1 MGTREAMRA
10 AAQTVAETAVEGAAG
25 MGLGEAAASQ
35 DGLSGGIGTAG
46 SARFFPWRFLGMG
59 LLIAWLCCTHITAVF
74 PGSGFDLEP
83 RHTFDYAMRIGDVGM
98 LLLLGVAAPRLGR
111 LSRHRVLAA
120 VLVGLTGLGTL
131 AGGLALI
138 PEAAP
143 TAPLAVV
150 GAVTALGGAVLFCLW
165 AEIYSQMGMTRTIMY
180 GAFSCLVAGG
190 AAFLVCTMRP
200 PYAILATAVL
210 PGLSLGCAW
219 LSLRALPGEPV
230 RRPSTRYAV
239 PWKLV
244 AIMAVAGLLSGSS
257 GLVLGGVEGVGAMF
271 RVLATVL
278 AAVVILAVMF
288 VRRDRMDVRFL
299 AKVALPLAVIALA
312 LLPFAHSAIAYLVAF
327 LLKFAYVW
335 FTFFVL
341 LVLAGICYRYEVPS
355 LRVFAIARA
364 SSEAAI
370 LFGIV
375 LRRGLRR
382 GGHRAR
388 GGLRARVGE
397 REVRQRRLGRGRG
410 GARDEPARGRPA
422 RAVHGPLR
430 PRGRRRR
437 AHGPGSRDHGPCRPG
452 PHPPRDRTRA
462 VLLREHREDPRP
474 PPPREAGHVIE
485 GRGHRPGRR
494 AGGVGEAR
502 SGQQSEPSVAW
513 EQPRVL
519 L

>member
-25 MGLGEAAASQ
+25 MGPGSAGEAAALQ
-35 DGLSGGIGTAG
+35 DGPRAADGAAA

-83 RHTFDYAMRIGDVGM
+83 RHTFDYAMRVGDVGM
-98 LLLLGVAAPRLGR
+98 LLLLGLAAPRLGR
-111 LSRHRVLAA
+111 LSRHRALCA
-120 VLVGLTGLGTL
+120 VAVGLTCLGTL

-138 PEAAP
+138 PGSAPAA
-143 TAPLAVV
+143 ALAAV
-150 GAVTALGGAVLFCLW
+150 GVATSLGGAVLFCLW

-200 PYAILATAVL
+200 PYAIMATAVL

-244 AIMAVAGLLSGSS
+244 GIMAVAGLLSGSS
-257 GLVLGGVEGVGAMF
+257 GLVLGGVEGVGALF

-370 LFGIV
+370 LLGIV
-375 LRRGLRR
+375 LRRGFQGNGYMDSEAFAVAFAVAGIALVGACVLVWASEKSVNGDWGAAGVAPETNLHVAGPRERFMARCDRVAADAGLTAREAEIMALVAQGLTRR
-382 GGHRAR
+382 EIERELFLSENTVKTHVRHLHAKLGTSSKAEVIA
-388 GGLRARVGE
+388 LVGE
-397 REVRQRRLGRGRG
+397 
-410 GARDEPARGRPA
+410 
-422 RAVHGPLR
+422 
-430 PRGRRRR
+430 
-437 AHGPGSRDHGPCRPG
+437 PG
-452 PHPPRDRTRA
+452 
-462 VLLREHREDPRP
+462 E
-474 PPPREAGHVIE
+474 
-485 GRGHRPGRR
+485 
-494 AGGVGEAR
+494 
-502 SGQQSEPSVAW
+502 
-513 EQPRVL
+513 
-519 L
+519 

>member
-25 MGLGEAAASQ
+25 MGPGSAGEAAALQ
-35 DGLSGGIGTAG
+35 DGPRAADGAAA

-59 LLIAWLCCTHITAVF
+59 LLIAWLCCIHITAVF

-83 RHTFDYAMRIGDVGM
+83 RHTFDYAMRVGDVGM
-98 LLLLGVAAPRLGR
+98 LLLLGLAAPRLGR
-111 LSRHRVLAA
+111 LSRHRALCA
-120 VLVGLTGLGTL
+120 VAVGLTCLGTL

-138 PEAAP
+138 PGSAPAA
-143 TAPLAVV
+143 ALAAV
-150 GAVTALGGAVLFCLW
+150 G
-165 AEIYSQMGMTRTIMY
+165 
-180 GAFSCLVAGG
+180 VATSLGG

-200 PYAILATAVL
+200 PYAIMATAVL

-244 AIMAVAGLLSGSS
+244 DIMAVAGLLSGLS
-257 GLVLGGVEGVGAMF
+257 GLVLGGVEGVGALF

-299 AKVALPLAVIALA
+299 AKVALPSAVIALA

-370 LFGIV
+370 LLGIV
-375 LRRGLRR
+375 LRRGFQGNGYMDSEAFAVAFAVAGIALVGACVLVWASEKSVNGDWGAAGVAPETNLHVAGPRERFMARCDRVAADAGLTAREAEIMALVAQGLTRR
-382 GGHRAR
+382 EIERELFLSENTVKTHVRHLHAKLGTSSKAEVIA
-388 GGLRARVGE
+388 LVGE
-397 REVRQRRLGRGRG
+397 
-410 GARDEPARGRPA
+410 
-422 RAVHGPLR
+422 
-430 PRGRRRR
+430 
-437 AHGPGSRDHGPCRPG
+437 PG
-452 PHPPRDRTRA
+452 
-462 VLLREHREDPRP
+462 E
-474 PPPREAGHVIE
+474 
-485 GRGHRPGRR
+485 
-494 AGGVGEAR
+494 
-502 SGQQSEPSVAW
+502 
-513 EQPRVL
+513 
-519 L
+519 

>member
-25 MGLGEAAASQ
+25 MGPGSAGEAAALQ
-35 DGLSGGIGTAG
+35 DGPRAADGAAA

-83 RHTFDYAMRIGDVGM
+83 RHTFDYAMRVGDVGM
-98 LLLLGVAAPRLGR
+98 LLLLGLAAPRLGR
-111 LSRHRVLAA
+111 LSRHRALCA
-120 VLVGLTGLGTL
+120 VAVGLTCLGTL

-138 PEAAP
+138 PGSAPAA
-143 TAPLAVV
+143 ALAAV
-150 GAVTALGGAVLFCLW
+150 GVATSLGGAVLFCLW

-200 PYAILATAVL
+200 PYAIMATAVL

-244 AIMAVAGLLSGSS
+244 DIMAVAGLLSGSS
-257 GLVLGGVEGVGAMF
+257 GLVLGGVEGVGALF
-271 RVLATVL
+271 RVL

-335 FTFFVL
+335 FAFFVL

-370 LFGIV
+370 LLGIV
-375 LRRGLRR
+375 LRRGFQGNGYMDSEAFAVAFAVAGIALVGACVLVWASEKSVNGDWGAAGVAPETNLHVAGPRERFMARCDRVAADAGLTAREAEIMALVAQGLTRR
-382 GGHRAR
+382 EIERELFLSENTVKTHVRHLHAKLGTSSKAEVIA
-388 GGLRARVGE
+388 LVGE
-397 REVRQRRLGRGRG
+397 
-410 GARDEPARGRPA
+410 
-422 RAVHGPLR
+422 
-430 PRGRRRR
+430 
-437 AHGPGSRDHGPCRPG
+437 PG
-452 PHPPRDRTRA
+452 
-462 VLLREHREDPRP
+462 E
-474 PPPREAGHVIE
+474 
-485 GRGHRPGRR
+485 
-494 AGGVGEAR
+494 
-502 SGQQSEPSVAW
+502 
-513 EQPRVL
+513 
-519 L
+519 

>member
-25 MGLGEAAASQ
+25 MGPGSAGEAAALQ
-35 DGLSGGIGTAG
+35 DGPRAADGAAG

-150 GAVTALGGAVLFCLW
+150 GAVTSLGGAVLFCLW

-200 PYAILATAVL
+200 PYAIMATAVL

-244 AIMAVAGLLSGSS
+244 AIMAVAG
-257 GLVLGGVEGVGAMF
+257 
-271 RVLATVL
+271 
-278 AAVVILAVMF
+278 
-288 VRRDRMDVRFL
+288 
-299 AKVALPLAVIALA
+299 
-312 LLPFAHSAIAYLVAF
+312 
-327 LLKFAYVW
+327 
-335 FTFFVL
+335 
-341 LVLAGICYRYEVPS
+341 
-355 LRVFAIARA
+355 
-364 SSEAAI
+364 
-370 LFGIV
+370 
-375 LRRGLRR
+375 
-382 GGHRAR
+382 
-388 GGLRARVGE
+388 
-397 REVRQRRLGRGRG
+397 
-410 GARDEPARGRPA
+410 RP
-422 RAVHGPLR
+422 
-430 PRGRRRR
+430 
-437 AHGPGSRDHGPCRPG
+437 
-452 PHPPRDRTRA
+452 
-462 VLLREHREDPRP
+462 
-474 PPPREAGHVIE
+474 
-485 GRGHRPGRR
+485 
-494 AGGVGEAR
+494 
-502 SGQQSEPSVAW
+502 W
-513 EQPRVL
+513 
-519 L
+519 

>member
-10 AAQTVAETAVEGAAG
+10 AAQTVAETTVEGAAG

-288 VRRDRMDVRFL
+288 VRRDT
-299 AKVALPLAVIALA
+299 
-312 LLPFAHSAIAYLVAF
+312 
-327 LLKFAYVW
+327 W
-335 FTFFVL
+335 TC
-341 LVLAGICYRYEVPS
+341 G
-355 LRVFAIARA
+355 
-364 SSEAAI
+364 SS
-370 LFGIV
+370 
-375 LRRGLRR
+375 RRWRC
-382 GGHRAR
+382 
-388 GGLRARVGE
+388 
-397 REVRQRRLGRGRG
+397 
-410 GARDEPARGRPA
+410 PWP
-422 RAVHGPLR
+422 
-430 PRGRRRR
+430 
-437 AHGPGSRDHGPCRPG
+437 
-452 PHPPRDRTRA
+452 
-462 VLLREHREDPRP
+462 
-474 PPPREAGHVIE
+474 
-485 GRGHRPGRR
+485 
-494 AGGVGEAR
+494 
-502 SGQQSEPSVAW
+502 
-513 EQPRVL
+513 
-519 L
+519 

>member
-25 MGLGEAAASQ
+25 MGPGSAGEAAALQ
-35 DGLSGGIGTAG
+35 DGPRAADGAAA

-83 RHTFDYAMRIGDVGM
+83 RHTFDYAMRVGDVGM
-98 LLLLGVAAPRLGR
+98 LLLLGLAAPRLGR
-111 LSRHRVLAA
+111 LSRHRALCA
-120 VLVGLTGLGTL
+120 VAVGLTCLGTL

-138 PEAAP
+138 PGSAPAA
-143 TAPLAVV
+143 ALAAV
-150 GAVTALGGAVLFCLW
+150 G
-165 AEIYSQMGMTRTIMY
+165 
-180 GAFSCLVAGG
+180 VATSLGG

-200 PYAILATAVL
+200 PYAIMATAVL

-244 AIMAVAGLLSGSS
+244 DVMAVAGLLSGSS
-257 GLVLGGVEGVGAMF
+257 GLVLGGVEGVGALF

-341 LVLAGICYRYEVPS
+341 LVLAGICYRYEMPS

-370 LFGIV
+370 LLGIV
-375 LRRGLRR
+375 LRRGFQGNGYMDSEAFAVAFAVAGIALVGACVLVWASEKSVNGDWGAAGVAPETNLHVAGPRERFMARCDRVAADAGLTAREAEIMALVAQGLTRR
-382 GGHRAR
+382 EIERELFLSENTVKTHVRHLHAKLGTSSKAEVIA
-388 GGLRARVGE
+388 LVGE
-397 REVRQRRLGRGRG
+397 
-410 GARDEPARGRPA
+410 
-422 RAVHGPLR
+422 
-430 PRGRRRR
+430 
-437 AHGPGSRDHGPCRPG
+437 PG
-452 PHPPRDRTRA
+452 
-462 VLLREHREDPRP
+462 E
-474 PPPREAGHVIE
+474 
-485 GRGHRPGRR
+485 
-494 AGGVGEAR
+494 
-502 SGQQSEPSVAW
+502 
-513 EQPRVL
+513 
-519 L
+519 

>member
-25 MGLGEAAASQ
+25 MGPGSAGEAAALQ
-35 DGLSGGIGTAG
+35 DGPRAADGAAA

-83 RHTFDYAMRIGDVGM
+83 RHTFDYAMRVGDVGM
-98 LLLLGVAAPRLGR
+98 LLLLGLAAPRLGR
-111 LSRHRVLAA
+111 LSRHRALCA
-120 VLVGLTGLGTL
+120 VAVGLTCLGTL

-138 PEAAP
+138 PGSAPAA
-143 TAPLAVV
+143 ALAAV
-150 GAVTALGGAVLFCLW
+150 GVATSLGGAVLFCLW

-200 PYAILATAVL
+200 PYAIMATAVL

-244 AIMAVAGLLSGSS
+244 DIMAVAGLLSGSS
-257 GLVLGGVEGVGAMF
+257 GLVLGGVEGVGALF

-335 FTFFVL
+335 YTFFVL

-355 LRVFAIARA
+355 CASSPSPAPPARLLSFSASCCAAASRATGTWTARRSPWPSPWRASRSWGPACSCGRARSPSTATGARPGWRPRRTCTWPARA
-364 SSEAAI
+364 SGSWPAAT
-370 LFGIV
+370 
-375 LRRGLRR
+375 
-382 GGHRAR
+382 AW
-388 GGLRARVGE
+388 
-397 REVRQRRLGRGRG
+397 
-410 GARDEPARGRPA
+410 PPT
-422 RAVHGPLR
+422 
-430 PRGRRRR
+430 
-437 AHGPGSRDHGPCRPG
+437 PGSRPG
-452 PHPPRDRTRA
+452 KPKSWPLSPRASPAVRSNASCSSPRT
-462 VLLREHREDPRP
+462 P
-474 PPPREAGHVIE
+474 
-485 GRGHRPGRR
+485 
-494 AGGVGEAR
+494 
-502 SGQQSEPSVAW
+502 
-513 EQPRVL
+513 
-519 L
+519 

>member
-10 AAQTVAETAVEGAAG
+10 AAQTVAETTVEGAAG

-370 LFGIV
+370 PFGIV
-375 LRRGLRR
+375 LRRGFQGNGYMDSEAFAVAFAVAGIALVGACVLVWASEKSVNGDWAAAGVAPETNLHVAGPRERFMARCDRVAADAGLTAREAEIMALVAQGLTRR
-382 GGHRAR
+382 EIERELFLSENTVKTHVRHLHAKLGTSSKAEVIA
-388 GGLRARVGE
+388 LVGE
-397 REVRQRRLGRGRG
+397 
-410 GARDEPARGRPA
+410 
-422 RAVHGPLR
+422 
-430 PRGRRRR
+430 
-437 AHGPGSRDHGPCRPG
+437 PG
-452 PHPPRDRTRA
+452 
-462 VLLREHREDPRP
+462 E
-474 PPPREAGHVIE
+474 
-485 GRGHRPGRR
+485 
-494 AGGVGEAR
+494 
-502 SGQQSEPSVAW
+502 
-513 EQPRVL
+513 
-519 L
+519 

>member
-10 AAQTVAETAVEGAAG
+10 AAQTVAETTVEGAAG

-131 AGGLALI
+131 
-138 PEAAP
+138 
-143 TAPLAVV
+143 
-150 GAVTALGGAVLFCLW
+150 
-165 AEIYSQMGMTRTIMY
+165 
-180 GAFSCLVAGG
+180 AGG

-375 LRRGLRR
+375 LRRGFQGNGYMDSEAFAVAFAVAGIALVGACVLVWASEKSVNGDWGAVGVAPETNLHVAGPRERFMARCDRVAADAGLTAREAEIMALVAQGLTRR
-382 GGHRAR
+382 EIERELFLSENTVKTHVRHLHAKLGTSSKAEVIA
-388 GGLRARVGE
+388 LVGE
-397 REVRQRRLGRGRG
+397 
-410 GARDEPARGRPA
+410 
-422 RAVHGPLR
+422 
-430 PRGRRRR
+430 
-437 AHGPGSRDHGPCRPG
+437 PG
-452 PHPPRDRTRA
+452 
-462 VLLREHREDPRP
+462 E
-474 PPPREAGHVIE
+474 
-485 GRGHRPGRR
+485 
-494 AGGVGEAR
+494 
-502 SGQQSEPSVAW
+502 
-513 EQPRVL
+513 
-519 L
+519 

>member
-25 MGLGEAAASQ
+25 MCPGSAGEAAALQ
-35 DGLSGGIGTAG
+35 DGPRAADGAAA

-83 RHTFDYAMRIGDVGM
+83 RHTFDYAMRVGDVGM
-98 LLLLGVAAPRLGR
+98 LLLLGLAAPRLGR
-111 LSRHRVLAA
+111 LSHHRALCA
-120 VLVGLTGLGTL
+120 VAVGLTCLGTL

-138 PEAAP
+138 PGSAPAA
-143 TAPLAVV
+143 ALAAV
-150 GAVTALGGAVLFCLW
+150 GVATSLGGAVLFCLW

-200 PYAILATAVL
+200 PYAIMATAVL

-244 AIMAVAGLLSGSS
+244 DIMAVAGLLSGSS
-257 GLVLGGVEGVGAMF
+257 GLVLGDVEGVGALF

-370 LFGIV
+370 LLGIV
-375 LRRGLRR
+375 LRRGFQGNGYMDSEAFAVAFAVAGIALVGACVLVWASEKSVNGDWGAAGVAPETNLHVAGPRERFMARCDRVAADAGLTAREAEIMALVAQGLTRR
-382 GGHRAR
+382 EIERELFLSENTVKTHVRHFHAKLGTSSKAEVIA
-388 GGLRARVGE
+388 LVGE
-397 REVRQRRLGRGRG
+397 
-410 GARDEPARGRPA
+410 
-422 RAVHGPLR
+422 
-430 PRGRRRR
+430 
-437 AHGPGSRDHGPCRPG
+437 PG
-452 PHPPRDRTRA
+452 
-462 VLLREHREDPRP
+462 E
-474 PPPREAGHVIE
+474 
-485 GRGHRPGRR
+485 
-494 AGGVGEAR
+494 
-502 SGQQSEPSVAW
+502 
-513 EQPRVL
+513 
-519 L
+519 